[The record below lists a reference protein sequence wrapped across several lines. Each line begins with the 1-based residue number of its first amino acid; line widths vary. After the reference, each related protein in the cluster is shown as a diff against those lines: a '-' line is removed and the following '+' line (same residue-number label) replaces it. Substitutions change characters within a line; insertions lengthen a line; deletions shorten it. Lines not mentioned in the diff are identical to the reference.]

1 MKTRR
6 RRGVVAATATLLGL
20 AVLALLAALT
30 TGLGQAS
37 AKTGGESAQS
47 PLRKAC
53 GSKIVI
59 QTDWFP
65 EPEHGAVY
73 QLAGKSGRAHV

>member
-6 RRGVVAATATLLGL
+6 RRGVVAATAALLGL
-20 AVLALLAALT
+20 AALAVLAALT
-30 TGLGQAS
+30 TGQAS
-37 AKTGGESAQS
+37 AKTGSESAQS

-65 EPEHGAVY
+65 
-73 QLAGKSGRAHV
+73 